1 MGSQDHSSGVCQNK
15 EVTTIKQLLEQVT
28 KKGSPPQIYLKPD
41 STWRIHNENKD
52 LEMKLLPLMKTE
64 SNTTNINLSLR
75 GTEHMNFYANDSELG
90 PALISLKGKMSI

>member
-1 MGSQDHSSGVCQNK
+1 
-15 EVTTIKQLLEQVT
+15 
-28 KKGSPPQIYLKPD
+28 
-41 STWRIHNENKD
+41 
-52 LEMKLLPLMKTE
+52 MKTE